1 MANQQELQLVETIT
15 SLYNSISKLPSLS
28 PSDEANQL
36 FTKLVTTCI
45 PPSSINVSTLPIEV
59 QATRLELIKL
69 CGEAEG
75 LLESHHSRIISSQD
89 QPLNH
94 LNLFPYFSN
103 YEQLAKLEFS
113 LLSRHVTIS
122 PSLVAF
128 VGSGPLPLS
137 TLVLATRYLTDA
149 VFHNYD
155 LDPSATAKARKLV
168 ESDPDLAERVVFR
181 TSDVMEVK
189 RALSGY
195 DVVFLAALVG
205 MDVEDKRRVIEHLA
219 LHMKPNALL
228 VVRSAHGAR
237 AFLYPVVET
246 EDLNGFDV
254 LSVHH
259 PEDEVVN
266 SVIIAKKK
274 GIVMASKYCEPLVGH
289 FEHGNLVDELAIE
302 GQNS

>member
-1 MANQQELQLVETIT
+1 MATQQELQLVETIT
-15 SLYNSISKLPSLS
+15 SLYESISKLPSLS
-28 PSDEANQL
+28 PSDHVNQL

-45 PPSSINVSTLPIEV
+45 PPSSINIAALSDEA
-59 QATRLELIKL
+59 QAMRLELIKL
-69 CGEAEG
+69 CGNAEG
-75 LLESHHSRIISSQD
+75 LLESHHSALISNHDS
-89 QPLNH
+89 PLNH
-94 LNLFPYFSN
+94 LYSN
-103 YEQLAKLEFS
+103 YEQLTKLEFT
-113 LLSRHVTIS
+113 LLSRHVTTS
-122 PSLVAF
+122 PSKIAF

-181 TSDVMEVK
+181 TADVMEVK
-189 RALSGY
+189 RALREY

-205 MDVEDKRRVIEHLA
+205 MEIEDKRRVLEHLA

-237 AFLYPVVET
+237 TFLYPVVET
-246 EDLNGFDV
+246 DQDLTGFDV
-254 LSVHH
+254 LSVYH

-266 SVIIAKKK
+266 SVIVARKK
-274 GIVMASKYCEPLVGH
+274 GINVVPCKCCEPLVGQL
-289 FEHGNLVDELAIE
+289 EYPGSLVGDQLAID
-302 GQNS
+302 GQRY